1 MRKARILTVFGTR
14 PEAIKLAPMIQ
25 AFGADPRFESRIV
38 STAQHRELLDRV
50 LDIFEIRPD
59 HDLDL
64 MQPDQSLAELTARA
78 MFDLSTI
85 LKDES
90 PDLVLVQGDTTTA
103 MVGALAAF
111 YQGLPVAHVEAGL
124 RSMDKRNP
132 FPEEINRQIVTRIAD
147 LHFAPTERNR
157 GALIDEG
164 VPESSIIVTGNPGI
178 NALLRV
184 FRSADEPGRR
194 PATWP
199 PRGRTPADT
208 GDAAPA

>member
-1 MRKARILTVFGTR
+1 M
-14 PEAIKLAPMIQ
+14 
-25 AFGADPRFESRIV
+25 
-38 STAQHRELLDRV
+38 

-90 PDLVLVQGDTTTA
+90 PDLVPVHGDTTTA

-164 VPESSIIVTGNPGI
+164 VPESLIIVTGNPGI
-178 NALLRV
+178 DALLRV
-184 FRSADEPGRR
+184 FRSADENRVDVLLPGLRAAGRR
-194 PATWP
+194 
-199 PRGRTPADT
+199 
-208 GDAAPA
+208 